1 MKFARVIV
9 GMNSPDTDRVF
20 DYRIPEKLEDR
31 AIRGVRVIV
40 PFGKRNNKTEGYI
53 LSLSDESEIPSQR
66 LKDLLEVLDGGKPI
80 FTPEMLHLAEWMKGK
95 YFCTLSQ
102 CLQAIMPTGIRTKSV
117 WYAARM
123 TQDTGIKCSQAEQS
137 VLEALEEMGGTA
149 ELSELEKMLGGGCKN
164 AIQQLQ
170 KKNIISFKQRILQ
183 AEYKNEMR
191 IFSIN
196 YSSPLLES
204 ARQKAEQ
211 DKRLLGQKK
220 LLDLLME
227 KGECTSEEIKANG
240 IRVSPVKTLL
250 AKGILLERRKETKRA
265 VFSLEDYEKTTPFQP
280 TIEQADAL
288 KKIEE
293 QFAKAEKK
301 PILLHGITGSGKT
314 EIYMQSIAKTLA
326 MGKQAVVLVPEI
338 SLTPQMMERFI
349 SRFGKVVSV
358 THSRLSAGERLD
370 QWKKARDGEISV
382 IIGPRSALFMPFANL
397 GMIIIDEVHEN
408 SYISDV
414 TPKYDAREAA
424 KELAHD
430 TGAVLIMGS
439 ATPDLVTYHK
449 AITDE
454 YLLLELKERT
464 GGGVLPKM
472 NVVDMCRELEEGNR
486 SSFSRVLQEEIARNL
501 DRGEQ
506 TMLFLN
512 RRGFA
517 TFVSCR
523 SCGHVMRCPECGIS
537 YTYHAKEELLMCHY
551 CGKTAQNPKV
561 CPACG
566 SKYIRYFGTG
576 TQKIEDEARRLFP
589 KARILRMDLDTT
601 IKKGSHSRILEAF
614 RKGQADILVGTQMI
628 AKGHDFPKVTLV
640 GIMAAD
646 TSLNTGNFYASENTF
661 QLITQAGGRAGRAD
675 NTGRVYIQTY
685 QPKHYAITH
694 AAKQDF
700 KGFYDEEILLRQMMG
715 YPPFGVFFSVLISGQ
730 DEKETTTAA
739 ESLAELMNKENKDGV
754 FFIMGPVPSM
764 LSKFRGEYRQRILVQ
779 GTQEEVLVK
788 FVLQCV
794 EKVKTTVKKELH
806 FNLTLNPLN
815 IV

>member
-20 DYRIPEKLEDR
+20 DYRISEKLADK
-31 AIRGVRVIV
+31 AVQGVRVIV
-40 PFGKRNNKTEGYI
+40 PFGRRNNKTEGYI
-53 LSLSDESEIPSQR
+53 LSLSDESEISNEK
-66 LKDLLEVLDGGKPI
+66 LKDLLEVLDDGKPI
-80 FTPEMLHLAEWMKGK
+80 FTPEMLHLAEWMKEK

-117 WYAARM
+117 WYAALIP
-123 TQDTGIKCSQAEQS
+123 QDTRTKCSEAELS

-149 ELSELEKMLGGGCKN
+149 EVSELEKILGGGCKN

-170 KKNIISFKQRILQ
+170 KKNIISLKQRILQ
-183 AEYKNEMR
+183 AEYKNEIR
-191 IFSIN
+191 FFSIN
-196 YSSPLLES
+196 FTSPLLEN
-204 ARQKAEQ
+204 ARKKAEQ

-227 KGECTSEEIKANG
+227 KRECTSDEIKANG
-240 IRVSPVKTLL
+240 ISASPVKTLL

-265 VFSLEDYEKTTPFQP
+265 VFSLEDYEKTTPFRP
-280 TIEQADAL
+280 TKEQADAL
-288 KKIEE
+288 RKIEA
-293 QFAKAEKK
+293 QVAKAEKK

-349 SRFGKVVSV
+349 SRFGEVVSV

-382 IIGPRSALFMPFANL
+382 IIGPRSALFMPFSNL

-449 AITDE
+449 AVTEE
-454 YLLLELKERT
+454 YLFVELKERT
-464 GGGVLPKM
+464 GGGVLPQM
-472 NVVDMCRELEEGNR
+472 NIVDMCRELEEGNR
-486 SSFSRVLQEEIARNL
+486 SSFSRVLQEEIAGNL
-501 DRGEQ
+501 DKGEQ

-512 RRGFA
+512 RRGYA

-537 YTYHAKEELLMCHY
+537 YTYHAKEDLLMCHY

-694 AAKQDF
+694 AANQDF

-730 DEKETTTAA
+730 DEKETTLAA
-739 ESLAELMNKENKDGV
+739 ESLAELMHKENKDGD
-754 FFIMGPVPSM
+754 FFIMGPVPSV
-764 LSKFRGEYRQRILVQ
+764 LSKFRGEYRQRILIQ
-779 GTQEEVLVK
+779 GTQEETLVK
-788 FVLQCV
+788 FVLQRV
-794 EKVKTTVKKELH
+794 KKVKTAVKKELH

>member
-20 DYRIPEKLEDR
+20 DYRIPEKLADK
-31 AIRGVRVIV
+31 AVPGVRVIV

-53 LSLSDESEIPSQR
+53 LSLSDESEISNEK
-66 LKDLLEVLDGGKPI
+66 LKDLLEVLDDGKPI
-80 FTPEMLHLAEWMKGK
+80 FTPEMLHLAEWMKEK

-117 WYAARM
+117 WYAALIP
-123 TQDTGIKCSQAEQS
+123 QDTRTKCSEAEQS
-137 VLEALEEMGGTA
+137 VLEALEEVGGTA
-149 ELSELEKMLGGGCKN
+149 ELSELEKILGGGCKN

-170 KKNIISFKQRILQ
+170 KKNIISLKQRILQ
-183 AEYKNEMR
+183 AEFKNEIR
-191 IFSIN
+191 FFSIN
-196 YSSPLLES
+196 FTSPLLEN
-204 ARQKAEQ
+204 ARKKAEQ

-227 KGECTSEEIKANG
+227 KRECTSDEIKANG
-240 IRVSPVKTLL
+240 ISASPVKTLL

-280 TIEQADAL
+280 TKEQADAL
-288 KKIEE
+288 RKIEA
-293 QFAKAEKK
+293 QVAKAEKK

-349 SRFGKVVSV
+349 SRFGEVVSV

-382 IIGPRSALFMPFANL
+382 IIGPRSALFMPFSNL

-449 AITDE
+449 AVTEE
-454 YLLLELKERT
+454 YLFVELKERT
-464 GGGVLPKM
+464 GGGVLPQM
-472 NVVDMCRELEEGNR
+472 NIVDMCRELEEGNR
-486 SSFSRVLQEEIARNL
+486 SSFSRVLQEEIAGNL
-501 DRGEQ
+501 DKGEQ

-512 RRGFA
+512 RRGYA

-537 YTYHAKEELLMCHY
+537 YTYHAKEDLLMCHY

-694 AAKQDF
+694 AANQDF

-730 DEKETTTAA
+730 DEKETTLAA
-739 ESLAELMNKENKDGV
+739 ESLAELMHKENKDGN
-754 FFIMGPVPSM
+754 FFIMGPVPSV
-764 LSKFRGEYRQRILVQ
+764 LSKFRGEYRQRILIQ
-779 GTQEEVLVK
+779 GTQEETLVK
-788 FVLQCV
+788 FVLQRV
-794 EKVKTTVKKELH
+794 KKVKTAVKKELH